1 VTGPDRVAF
10 QVGNA
15 LRRLRE
21 ERNRQYHR
29 VADAAGISRRQLVA
43 FEEGQE
49 QPSIATLTAL
59 LRALDCSADEFGAL
73 LGPWGLLRA

>member
-29 VADAAGISRRQLVA
+29 IAGISRRQLVA
-43 FEEGQE
+43 FEQGQE
-49 QPSIATLTAL
+49 QPSVATLTAL